1 MNNDK
6 CSVCGEYKMIPK
18 GQKMCWE
25 CYVKRGEFEPECSVE
40 KYPGYRVLD
49 ENKFLEMKEK
59 AEKYDEIIAKRKA
72 HAKKMLAGK
81 SKEWLHERAVKA
93 NKASQEKR
101 CKK

>member
-1 MNNDK
+1 MNMDEVKQQMDEAFEREKEENQQDNNVSAF
-6 CSVCGEYKMIPK
+6 CQVLVEVFNEY
-18 GQKMCWE
+18 
-25 CYVKRGEFEPECSVE
+25 
-40 KYPGYRVLD
+40 
-49 ENKFLEMKEK
+49 KEK

>member
-1 MNNDK
+1 MNEEEAKRLVNK
-6 CSVCGEYKMIPK
+6 IKYQGVQPIIITVNEYGEL
-18 GQKMCWE
+18 
-25 CYVKRGEFEPECSVE
+25 VS
-40 KYPGYRVLD
+40 
-49 ENKFLEMKEK
+49 K

>member
-1 MNNDK
+1 MK
-6 CSVCGEYKMIPK
+6 
-18 GQKMCWE
+18 
-25 CYVKRGEFEPECSVE
+25 
-40 KYPGYRVLD
+40 
-49 ENKFLEMKEK
+49 ENKQDDNVSAFCQVLVEVFNEYKEK

>member
-1 MNNDK
+1 MKENQQDNNVSAF
-6 CSVCGEYKMIPK
+6 CQVLVEVFNEY
-18 GQKMCWE
+18 
-25 CYVKRGEFEPECSVE
+25 R
-40 KYPGYRVLD
+40 
-49 ENKFLEMKEK
+49 EK